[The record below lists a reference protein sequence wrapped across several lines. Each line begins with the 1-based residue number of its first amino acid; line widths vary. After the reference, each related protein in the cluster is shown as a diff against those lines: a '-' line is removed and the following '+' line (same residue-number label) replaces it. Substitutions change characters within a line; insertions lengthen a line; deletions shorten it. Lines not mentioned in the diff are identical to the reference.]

1 MRGVIPRFSLRR
13 AAHRL
18 SPPSLPQA
26 TAVPK
31 CPLHPGLHRKAP
43 RSRCFSSSTAAAK
56 PTPAPAAQPRA
67 ATEPLNEGPNPQ
79 NERPVSAEEFR
90 GVMRMTA
97 APVAVITLATPNSPH
112 PHVGITCSS
121 VTSVSLNPP
130 IISFCVRSPSRVATA
145 LASESN
151 PPPSIAVHLLA
162 ASQVRESVS
171 FSSPHTQH
179 AFGAFAHRVDER
191 TALPILDGCLGV
203 MVCELMRRVE
213 IGDHEA
219 WFAKV
224 QRIAYV
230 KASRSDKPPMPPAE
244 TPLLYYRGE
253 YVSVSPSTTLRATEA
268 TELQA
273 QYLRAAWKALTTA
286 SPGADVFAEVRSAIQ
301 LATRDHPYRETHA
314 RLVYHLVSVALA
326 KERSAFSE
334 PDVTKKTPT
343 ASDPDVE
350 RTNHDPFLQFINRP
364 EHKFLTSIGFASLR
378 DHVYSPAVFCSQEA
392 AESFIAP
399 NKHPL
404 PTSLEECIEAGK
416 QERRRRSDARRSS
429 PVAEGVEVPP
439 PRDNPK

>member
-1 MRGVIPRFSLRR
+1 MRNVIPRLALRR

-31 CPLHPGLHRKAP
+31 CHSHSCLQRNAP
-43 RSRCFSSSTAAAK
+43 RSRCSSSSTAAATPA
-56 PTPAPAAQPRA
+56 PTPAAQQRA
-67 ATEPLNEGPNPQ
+67 TTDLFNEEQNPQ
-79 NERPVSAEEFR
+79 TERAVSAEEFR
-90 GVMRMTA
+90 GVMRTTA

-112 PHVGITCSS
+112 SHVGITCSS
-121 VTSVSLNPP
+121 VTSVSLDPP

-145 LASESN
+145 LASEST

-162 ASQVRESVS
+162 ASQVRESMS

-179 AFGAFAHRVDER
+179 AFEAFAHRVDQP
-191 TALPILDGCLGV
+191 TALPILEGCLGV

-230 KASRSDKPPMPPAE
+230 NTSQSQSDRPSRRIAE
-244 TPLLYYRGE
+244 LPLLYHRGE
-253 YVSVSPSTTLRATEA
+253 YKSIKISTTLRAIEA
-268 TELQA
+268 TELQL
-273 QYLRAAWKALTTA
+273 QYLRAAWKALTSA
-286 SPGADVFAEVRSAIQ
+286 APGADVFSEVRSAIQ
-301 LATRDHPYRETHA
+301 SATPRRPYRETHA

-326 KERSAFSE
+326 NERSALSE
-334 PDVTKKTPT
+334 PSPT
-343 ASDPDVE
+343 EKIIASDPESEDY
-350 RTNHDPFLQFINRP
+350 RFLQFIKRP
-364 EHKFLTSIGFASLR
+364 EHSFLTTTGFATLR
-378 DHVYSPAVFCSQEA
+378 DHFYSPAVFCSQEA
-392 AESFIAP
+392 AESFIPP

-404 PTSLEECIEAGK
+404 PTSLEECIVASRWRK
-416 QERRRRSDARRSS
+416 STPTPLSS

-439 PRDNPK
+439 PRDNPE